1 MNVLVTGGLGFIGS
15 HTVVELQQ
23 AGHNVI
29 IVDNCSN
36 ADTDVLYGIQKI
48 TGIRPDFEN
57 IDIRELWALRS
68 KLFAYETIDAVVHFA
83 AKKSVGESEKRPLDY
98 YDNNVTG
105 TAKLLQ
111 FVKEWNIPRIIFSSS
126 CTVYGSPENLPIT
139 EAEPI
144 KPASSVYGSTKQ
156 VCEMMIKD
164 FMKEHECSTILL
176 RYFNPVGAH
185 PSGYIGELPLGTPDN
200 LVPYITQTAAGKR
213 DLLTIHGD
221 DYDTPDGTC
230 IRDYIHVVDL
240 AKAHVLAVDKCK
252 AHQSDTINI
261 GTGTGYS
268 VKEIVDTFERV
279 NGVDLNYKYGPRRPG
294 DTPVMYN
301 DPSYAK
307 KSLGWQSRYNLEE
320 MLEHA
325 WNWQKQIK

>member
-29 IVDNCSN
+29 IIDNCSN

-48 TGIRPDFEN
+48 TGIRPEFEN

-68 KLFAYETIDAVVHFA
+68 KLFSYENIDAIIHFA
-83 AKKSVGESEKRPLDY
+83 AKKSVNESEEKPLDY

-105 TAKLLQ
+105 TVKLLQ
-111 FVKEWNIPRIIFSSS
+111 FIKEWNIPKIIFSSS
-126 CTVYGSPENLPIT
+126 CTVYGLPEELPIT
-139 EAEPI
+139 ETETI
-144 KPASSVYGSTKQ
+144 KPACSVYGSTKQ
-156 VCEMMIKD
+156 MCETMIKD
-164 FMKEHECSTILL
+164 FMKEHECSTTIL

-185 PSGYIGELPLGTPDN
+185 PSGYIGELPSGIPNN

-213 DLLTIHGD
+213 EQLTIHGN

-240 AKAHVLAVDKCK
+240 AKAHVLALDKSE
-252 AHQSDTINI
+252 AYENDIINI
-261 GTGTGYS
+261 GTGQGYS

-279 NGVDLNYKYGPRRPG
+279 NNVDLNYTYGPRRPG
-294 DTPVMYN
+294 DIPILYN
-301 DPSYAK
+301 NPSYAK
-307 KSLGWQSRYNLEE
+307 KRLRWVSQFGLED
-320 MLEHA
+320 MLKHA
-325 WNWQKQIK
+325 WNWQKQI